1 MATYAPVV
9 IARNTKHALPVPG
22 ADAYA
27 VGDGPWFLSDN
38 NTNNGANRGI
48 SIPAGVPV
56 RITSGS
62 AKYGF
67 AIFPTIITMTD
78 V

>member
-9 IARNTKHALPVPG
+9 IARNTKQALPVPG

-38 NTNNGANRGI
+38 NTNDGDNRGVP
-48 SIPAGVPV
+48 IPAGAPV
-56 RITSGS
+56 RIASGS

-67 AIFPTIITMTD
+67 ATYPTIITMTD

>member
-9 IARNTKHALPVPG
+9 IARNTKQALPVPG

-27 VGDGPWFLSDN
+27 VGDSPWFLSDN
-38 NTNNGANRGI
+38 NTNNSANRGI

-56 RITSGS
+56 RIGSGS
-62 AKYGF
+62 AKYGYSKY
-67 AIFPTIITMTD
+67 PTIITMTD